1 MFIWLY
7 LVTLR
12 FGLVMGEDGMRD
24 RIRKIMQMEGLSN
37 KELAEKVDVLPQN
50 LSQALSGSRSIPSRT
65 LTNIC
70 EAFPEIRK
78 EWLLWGDG
86 EMYKVEQQAVNTE
99 RLLDEATKV
108 NTKPRLPITAAAGVL
123 SDYLGGVLAHECEEM
138 PVIRSIPD
146 YDFTMLVKGNSMEPK
161 YEGGDEIALK
171 KVNSIIEPGKTYV
184 LSTRDGAVLKR
195 LYPDDKGVRCVS
207 YNNEEYPDFY
217 VSGDD
222 VLGVYRV
229 VGLIRI

>member
-1 MFIWLY
+1 
-7 LVTLR
+7 
-12 FGLVMGEDGMRD
+12 
-24 RIRKIMQMEGLSN
+24 
-37 KELAEKVDVLPQN
+37 
-50 LSQALSGSRSIPSRT
+50 
-65 LTNIC
+65 
-70 EAFPEIRK
+70 
-78 EWLLWGDG
+78 
-86 EMYKVEQQAVNTE
+86 
-99 RLLDEATKV
+99 
-108 NTKPRLPITAAAGVL
+108 
-123 SDYLGGVLAHECEEM
+123 
-138 PVIRSIPD
+138 
-146 YDFTMLVKGNSMEPK
+146 MEPK

>member
-1 MFIWLY
+1 MEGNGFADYFNRLMEEKEP
-7 LVTLR
+7 R
-12 FGLVMGEDGMRD
+12 GEM
-24 RIRKIMQMEGLSN
+24 RIRIAERLGIAQGTLSKIC
-37 KELAEKVDVLPQN
+37 
-50 LSQALSGSRSIPSRT
+50 SGAMIPSDEMSKKIISAWN
-65 LTNIC
+65 LD
-70 EAFPEIRK
+70 PEEFMQVVYKYRK
-78 EWLLWGDG
+78 ESTARYLRQVAKREE
-86 EMYKVEQQAVNTE
+86 EMRKVVDAG
-99 RLLDEATKV
+99 
-108 NTKPRLPITAAAGVL
+108 TKPRLPITAAAGVL

-217 VSGDD
+217 VSGDE